1 MGFISISIVM
11 KETMLHGKRRNAM
24 EIVVNILEEAKDGIN
39 KTRLVYRTN
48 LNFLLIQRYINY
60 LTDKGLMEIRNDPNP
75 VYVTTE
81 KGKALLEEFGK
92 IKEIVGI
99 ETIATQEGLFP

>member
-1 MGFISISIVM
+1 M

-48 LNFLLIQRYINY
+48 LNFLLIQRYIDY
-60 LTDKGLMEIRNDPNP
+60 LVNKGLMEIRNSPGP
-75 VYVTTE
+75 LYLTTD
-81 KGKALLEEFGK
+81 KGRALLEEFGK
-92 IKEIVGI
+92 IKEIVGV
-99 ETIATQEGLFP
+99 ETISTPEGLFP